1 MRFVANGPSIPDDL
15 LVARDEGRV
24 VFICGAGVS
33 RARASLPDFAQLTR
47 HVIETLGVAA
57 QDPARRLLDAA
68 EELDR
73 ITGAAGIISAD
84 RVFGLLERDFSV
96 RDIEQA
102 VAKALKPVATPDL
115 SAHRIMLHLAKL
127 PDGRVR
133 IVTTNFD
140 LLFEACDSTLPYC
153 RPPRLPDPL
162 RDDEFEGII
171 HLHGRVDSM
180 YQSAEGDGFVLSSAG
195 FGRAY
200 LAEGWATSF
209 IRSIIDQ
216 YIVIFVGYA
225 ADDPPVHYLLEA
237 LNSYKKSLAG
247 VYAFQAG
254 TTGDAEA
261 KWKQKGA
268 YPIAYDEAD
277 NHKALWDTFAAWA
290 ERAKDPN
297 AWFGKIIAMAREGPE
312 ALPPHERGQVAHI
325 VSTPEGAKRFANAE
339 DPPPAEWLCV
349 FDPSIRFMNPGH
361 LNLYGKDRQYFDPF
375 YDAYRIDDD
384 TPPPRLDPQNHFAKR
399 NLPGGE

>member
-1 MRFVANGPSIPDDL
+1 MRFITTGPSIPDDL

-33 RARASLPDFAQLTR
+33 QARASLPDFAQLTR
-47 HVIETLGVAA
+47 HVIETLGVTA

-68 EELDR
+68 EELDK
-73 ITGAAGIISAD
+73 ITGTTGIISAD
-84 RVFGLLERDFSV
+84 RVFGLLERDFSI

-102 VAKALKPVATPDL
+102 VAKALKPVTAPDL
-115 SAHRIMLHLAKL
+115 SAHRIMLDLARL

-140 LLFEACDSTLPYC
+140 LLFEACDSTLQCC
-153 RPPRLPDPL
+153 RPPRLPDPR
-162 RDDEFEGII
+162 RDNEFEGII
-171 HLHGRVDSM
+171 HLHGHVDSM

-209 IRSIIDQ
+209 IRSILDQ
-216 YIVIFVGYA
+216 YVVVFVGYA

-237 LNSYKKSLAG
+237 LNSYQKSLAG

-254 TTGDAEA
+254 NAGDAEA

-277 NHKALWDTFAAWA
+277 KHKALWDTFAAWA
-290 ERAKDPN
+290 GRAKDPN
-297 AWFGKIIAMAREGPE
+297 AWFGEVISMARKGPE
-312 ALPPHERGQVAHI
+312 AL
-325 VSTPEGAKRFANAE
+325 
-339 DPPPAEWLCV
+339 
-349 FDPSIRFMNPGH
+349 
-361 LNLYGKDRQYFDPF
+361 
-375 YDAYRIDDD
+375 
-384 TPPPRLDPQNHFAKR
+384 
-399 NLPGGE
+399 

>member
-1 MRFVANGPSIPDDL
+1 MRFVATGPSIPDDL
-15 LVARDEGRV
+15 LVARDEGKV

-33 RARASLPDFAQLTR
+33 RSRANLPDFSQLTR
-47 HVIETLGVAA
+47 YVIDTLGVTD
-57 QDPARRLLDAA
+57 QDPARKLLDTA
-68 EELDR
+68 EEFDR
-73 ITGAAGIISAD
+73 ITRTAGIISAD
-84 RVFGLLERDFSV
+84 RIFGLLERDFSV

-102 VAKALKPVATPDL
+102 VAKALKPIAAPDL
-115 SAHRIMLHLAKL
+115 FAHRIMLDLAKL

-140 LLFEACDSTLPYC
+140 RLFEDCDSTLPCC

-171 HLHGRVDSM
+171 HLHGRVDSE
-180 YQSAEGDGFVLSSAG
+180 YQRAEGDGFVLSSAG

-209 IRSIIDQ
+209 IRSIVDQ
-216 YIVIFVGYA
+216 YVVVFVGYA

-254 TTGDAEA
+254 NTGDAEA

-268 YPIAYDEAD
+268 YPIASA
-277 NHKALWDTFAAWA
+277 
-290 ERAKDPN
+290 
-297 AWFGKIIAMAREGPE
+297 
-312 ALPPHERGQVAHI
+312 
-325 VSTPEGAKRFANAE
+325 
-339 DPPPAEWLCV
+339 
-349 FDPSIRFMNPGH
+349 
-361 LNLYGKDRQYFDPF
+361 
-375 YDAYRIDDD
+375 
-384 TPPPRLDPQNHFAKR
+384 
-399 NLPGGE
+399 